1 MNNWLI
7 IYLIAFLL
15 SGLTSY
21 FITFLTRIISTRLK
35 IIDNPSS
42 LKMHKEPIPRL
53 GGIGIFIGFTIS
65 TILLLSKQSIVVR
78 FGLSIP
84 MIDHTVLSIII
95 GSSIVMLVGLY
106 DDIKASTSNG
116 ITAIA
121 KLIILFGVTI
131 LLAQGGILLNFPLP
145 YTINFILTLFWI
157 VGVISAF
164 NAIDNMNGLAAG
176 LAIIASGTYAIIAL
190 QTGQWLWG
198 ILAVILM
205 GSNTGFLPHNFR
217 FKKQA
222 AIFMGDSGSFFIGFT
237 LATLSIMGGWSTSP
251 IKSAVIP
258 VIILGVPILDL
269 IYVVIRRYQQKI
281 TTNIPQIITYTGHD
295 HLSHRISH
303 FLSHRQTVLFVYLI
317 SFTLGIGAIALR
329 NTTKWE
335 AILILIQYCLIFSI
349 IILLIEFIHK
359 SK

>member
-1 MNNWLI
+1 MDNWLI
-7 IYLIAFLL
+7 IYLIIFLF

-21 FITFLTRIISTRLK
+21 SVTFLTRIISNRLK
-35 IIDNPSS
+35 IIDNPGP
-42 LKMHKEPIPRL
+42 LKIHREPTPRL

-65 TILLLSKQSIVVR
+65 TILLLSKSSIGIR
-78 FGLSIP
+78 IGLSIP
-84 MIDHTVLSIII
+84 IDHTVLSIII

-116 ITAIA
+116 IPAVM

-131 LLAQGGILLNFPLP
+131 ILAHGGILLNFPLP
-145 YTINFILTLFWI
+145 YTVNFILTLFWI

-164 NAIDNMNGLAAG
+164 NAIDNMNGLATG

-205 GSNTGFLPHNFR
+205 GSNAGFLPHNFR

-237 LATLSIMGGWSTSP
+237 LGTLSIMGGWSTNP
-251 IKSAVIP
+251 IKSAIIP
-258 VIILGVPILDL
+258 IIILGIPILDL

-295 HLSHRISH
+295 HLSHRINH

-335 AILILIQYCLIFSI
+335 AILIFIQYFLIFLI